1 MSRLDFN
8 CRHRFRSG
16 FEIDLAF
23 EATGLVTALFGPSGS
38 GKTSVLG
45 MIAGWLPPRFGRIRL
60 GSRWLDDSPAGIHLP
75 TDHRQVGMVFQDH
88 WLFPHMSVE
97 ANLGYGQRRRGSG
110 PPIRLDRVVE
120 VLELEQLLSRYP
132 GSLSGGER
140 QRVAL
145 GRALLSNPELLL
157 MDEPLAALDEALKLR
172 VLAYL
177 ERVVTEWN
185 VPTLFVSHGQA
196 EVRRFAQ
203 QVVVMERG
211 RAVAEGSPEEALGQP
226 TPLGWTR
233 SAGPVNLLRVDE
245 ARLRGDQW
253 VGRLGEQEMKLPS
266 LNGAPSQPLF
276 VQFRPSDVTLS
287 LEDVQGL
294 STRNHVRGVVSRMLE
309 LAGGFFVAVD
319 VGQILWAE
327 VTPAAVRDL
336 GLQPGSKVTCL
347 IKTRSL
353 EWVG

>member
-8 CRHRFRSG
+8 CRHRFPSG
-16 FEIDLAF
+16 FELDLAF
-23 EATGLVTALFGPSGS
+23 EATELVTALFGPSGS

-60 GSRWLDDSPAGIHLP
+60 GSRWLDDSTAGIHLP
-75 TDHRQVGMVFQDH
+75 TERRQVGMVFQDH

-110 PPIRLDRVVE
+110 PPIRFDRVAE
-120 VLELEQLLSRYP
+120 VLELEELLSRYP

-172 VLAYL
+172 ILAYL

-211 RAVAEGSPEEALGQP
+211 RVVAEGSPEVALGQP
-226 TPLGWTR
+226 TPLGWTH
-233 SAGPVNLLRVDE
+233 SAGPVNLLRIDE
-245 ARLRGDQW
+245 ARRQGDQW
-253 VGRLGEQEMKLPS
+253 VGRLGGQEMKLPA
-266 LNGAPSQPLF
+266 LNGTPSLPLF

-287 LEDVQGL
+287 LADVQGL

-309 LAGGFFVAVD
+309 LAGGYFVAVD

-353 EWVG
+353 EAVG

>member
-1 MSRLDFN
+1 MSRLDFH

-23 EATGLVTALFGPSGS
+23 ETTGAVTALFGPSGS

-45 MIAGWLPPRFGRIRL
+45 MIAGWLPPQFGRIRL

-75 TDHRQVGMVFQDH
+75 TEQRQVGMVFQDQ

-97 ANLGYGQRRRGSG
+97 ANLGYGQRRRGSR
-110 PPIRLDRVVE
+110 PPIRFDRVVE
-120 VLELEQLLSRYP
+120 VLELEHLSSRYP

-177 ERVVTEWN
+177 ERVVAEWN

-196 EVRRFAQ
+196 EVRRFARR
-203 QVVVMERG
+203 VVVMERG
-211 RAVAEGSPEEALGQP
+211 RVVAEGSPEEALGQP
-226 TPLGWTR
+226 VPLGWTR
-233 SAGPVNLLRVDE
+233 SAGPVNLLRIDD

-253 VGRLGEQEMKLPS
+253 VGRLGGQEMKLPA
-266 LNGAPSQPLF
+266 LNGAPARPLF

-294 STRNHVRGVVSRMLE
+294 SARNHVRGVVSRMLE

-327 VTPAAVRDL
+327 VTPDAVRDL
-336 GLQPGSKVTCL
+336 RLRTGSKVTCL

>member
-1 MSRLDFN
+1 MSRLDFK
-8 CRHRFRSG
+8 CRHQFLSG

-23 EATGLVTALFGPSGS
+23 EVTELVTALFGPSGS

-45 MIAGWLPPRFGRIRL
+45 MIAGWLPPQFGQIRL
-60 GSRWLDDSPAGIHLP
+60 GSRWLDDSPAEIHVP
-75 TDHRQVGMVFQDH
+75 TERRQVGMVFQDH
-88 WLFPHMSVE
+88 WLFPHMRVE
-97 ANLGYGQRRRGSG
+97 ANLRYGQRRWRSG
-110 PPIRLDRVVE
+110 PSIRIERVVK
-120 VLELEQLLSRYP
+120 VLELEGLLRRYP

-172 VLAYL
+172 VLTYL
-177 ERVVTEWN
+177 ERVVSEWN
-185 VPTLFVSHGQA
+185 ISTLFVSHGQA

-203 QVVVMERG
+203 QVVVMESG
-211 RAVAEGSPEEALGQP
+211 KVVAEGRPEEALVQP
-226 TPLGWTR
+226 TPLAWTN
-233 SAGPVNLLRVDE
+233 SAGPVNLLRIDE
-245 ARLRGDQW
+245 AMLRGDQW
-253 VGRLGEQEMKLPS
+253 VGRLGGQEMEFSSLPS
-266 LNGAPSQPLF
+266 SPSSPLF

-309 LAGGFFVAVD
+309 LAGVFFVAVD

-327 VTPAAVRDL
+327 VTPAAVSDL

-353 EWVG
+353 EVVG